1 MIAGQSESTSSAASG
16 VGSGAGSG
24 SGSGS
29 SDMANCATRCRWK
42 VERVA
47 KSQKQFINQ
56 AIDQYLHRTRM
67 IDKGV
72 ESGCN
77 YKRIVVVTIA
87 LTLTHYRSEML
98 NIKQK

>member
-24 SGSGS
+24 S

-47 KSQKQFINQ
+47 AKSQKQFINQ
-56 AIDQYLHRTRM
+56 PIDQYLHSTRM